1 MRMEEFIEAVGSSDP
16 APGGGSVS
24 ALCGALSAAL
34 SRMVVGLTLGKKKY
48 EDVKGEM
55 EDMLPDLE
63 KLGRELLEAVE
74 KDSRSF
80 EQYMAALSL
89 PKETEEEKAVRFKA
103 MQEGLKAAVI
113 VPLSVAEKSLS
124 ILPYAK
130 AVAARGNRTAVTDAL
145 VSAMTARTAVLG
157 AVFNVKINLKSIED
171 EVFVREIYQKATYLE
186 QKAELMEEEIRCL
199 TFGALN

>member
-34 SRMVVGLTLGKKKY
+34 SRMVMGLTLGKKKY

-55 EDMLPDLE
+55 ED
-63 KLGRELLEAVE
+63 
-74 KDSRSF
+74 
-80 EQYMAALSL
+80 MAALSL

-186 QKAELMEEEIRCL
+186 
-199 TFGALN
+199 